1 MQRFVAQS
9 FNAEAGLRALESL
22 RHERVLFAS
31 ANSIGNAQERRS
43 ATAERKV
50 IVLRYPTLPEKLCR
64 SPLPFSGRL
73 GFGPSL
79 RNANTG
85 ERYPGGRIA
94 CGKRFDQA
102 HQDEFVLNR
111 GRFNFTGEL
120 GFGPALVTLMARS
133 SLRHH
138 RSA

>member
-1 MQRFVAQS
+1 MQQFVA
-9 FNAEAGLRALESL
+9 AGLRAVDSL
-22 RHERVLFAS
+22 DHGRVQAS

-50 IVLRYPTLPEKLCR
+50 IVRDPTLAEKLCR
-64 SPLPFSGRL
+64 SAMPFSGRL

-94 CGKRFDQA
+94 CRKRFYQA
-102 HQDEFVLNR
+102 LQDEFVVDR
-111 GRFNFTGEL
+111 GRFNFTSRL
-120 GFGPALVTLMARS
+120 AFGPALATLMARS
-133 SLRHH
+133 PLRHH